1 MNTCLLKFVSFD
13 PRMNSRVLPSS
24 PLRAFRRDGKV
35 VFEIDE
41 HRFCADAF
49 LQSESRI
56 LDRDAFLAYVCEHA
70 FELMHD
76 DDAGCRPTWWLR
88 FCQALGQGA
97 ADAGA
102 GVRLNDRGEDRFPID
117 QPPDLFPDEV
127 TRDLLG
133 ENVKA
138 VA

>member
-1 MNTCLLKFVSFD
+1 MNTCHFSADALAAG
-13 PRMNSRVLPSS
+13 MNSRVLPSG

-49 LQSESRI
+49 HQSESRI

-88 FCQALGQGA
+88 FCQALGQDA
-97 ADAGA
+97 ADVGA
-102 GVRLNDRGEDRFPID
+102 GVRLNDPGEDRFPID

-133 ENVKA
+133 QNVKA